1 MDLTLVA
8 NADATPVPGLP
19 PADLNVMH
27 GRLRVGRISRHNQMP
42 GAKYIWVV
50 SIYDGPDEMRR
61 SGTAPT
67 PEEAS
72 AAITNSWRQWLAWA
86 GLSEQE
92 AALQESPS
100 FAADSED
107 EDPLAAVLREAHLAA
122 RFNARPVSSE

>member
-1 MDLTLVA
+1 MDLIV
-8 NADATPVPGLP
+8 TPNTEASDVPGIT
-19 PADLNVMH
+19 ATEFSVSH
-27 GRLRVGRISRHNQMP
+27 GPLRVGRIRGDTQLL
-42 GAKYIWVV
+42 GAKCIWTL
-50 SIYDGPDEMRR
+50 SIYEGPDGMRR

-72 AAITNSWRQWLAWA
+72 AEITNSWRQWLAWA